1 MSVLHLEGEL
11 EMKHI
16 DFKEIAIDI
25 LIDIS
30 GGLLIAIAAYNFASA
45 ANFPMVGFNG
55 IGLILYHLFGLPIGT
70 TAFVLNIPVAAACYK
85 LLGRGFLLRSMRTIV
100 ITSLIMDFA
109 APLIPIYEGNAMLA
123 AICTGVLSGLG
134 YAMIYLRESSTGGTD
149 FILMAAKELRPH
161 LSFGNISF
169 AMESVIIILGTV
181 TVSKSIDGL
190 IYGMLISFVMS
201 VVIDRVMYG
210 ISAGKMTF
218 IVTDQAKAVAERINQ
233 VAGRGTT
240 FIKAEGSFSQE
251 EKDVVMCACS
261 TKQMVSIRRAVK
273 EIDPRAFI
281 IIMESNEVVGA
292 GFKEN

>member
-1 MSVLHLEGEL
+1 
-11 EMKHI
+11 MKHI
-16 DFKEIAIDI
+16 DFKEITIDI

-70 TAFVLNIPVAAACYK
+70 TAFVLNIPVAAACCK

>member
-1 MSVLHLEGEL
+1 
-11 EMKHI
+11 MKHI

>member
-1 MSVLHLEGEL
+1 
-11 EMKHI
+11 MKHI
-16 DFKEIAIDI
+16 DFKEIGIDI

>member
-1 MSVLHLEGEL
+1 
-11 EMKHI
+11 MKHI

-218 IVTDQAKAVAERINQ
+218 LVTDQAKAVAERINQ